1 MDTLEIIALRLFAL
15 LLSPLVLL
23 LNVAMAIT
31 SWLRWTI
38 DTVVYGAMDNEFF
51 ETK

>member
-1 MDTLEIIALRLFAL
+1 METIQIIMVRLFAIFL
-15 LLSPLVLL
+15 FPFVLV

-38 DTVVYGAMDNEFF
+38 DTVVYGAMDDEFF